1 MQIKGRVTRFS
12 EFAGSGLVI
21 TKVGMISFRC
31 VVRVDSGHDP
41 TEGDTLYL
49 EIPDPNEGE
58 FEAIVEAVAWARSQE
73 ALEVV
78 LASRKPHG
86 QQKTKAAS
94 IPAVHHYE
102 KGAPSAEDGMN
113 EEARYFWYLQNI
125 ARAAALQ
132 ELNSI
137 PRADLKD
144 MMAYITAF
152 EVKYPEKAQHM
163 SKQVKKFI
171 AQI

>member
-1 MQIKGRVTRFS
+1 
-12 EFAGSGLVI
+12 
-21 TKVGMISFRC
+21 
-31 VVRVDSGHDP
+31 
-41 TEGDTLYL
+41 
-49 EIPDPNEGE
+49 
-58 FEAIVEAVAWARSQE
+58 
-73 ALEVV
+73 
-78 LASRKPHG
+78 
-86 QQKTKAAS
+86 
-94 IPAVHHYE
+94 
-102 KGAPSAEDGMN
+102 MN

-137 PRADLKD
+137 PRANLKE

-152 EVKYPEKAQHM
+152 EVKCPEKAQHI